1 MPDPHPCPRCG
12 TLPLSPGP
20 GGLCLT
26 CVGRISLRG
35 IGTDPGEGDHGRHP
49 NHFGEFELL
58 AEAGRGAMGVVYRAR
73 QNRLNRLVALKMV
86 LNGQFAGATARRRFQ
101 TEAEAAARLDHP
113 NIVPI
118 YEFGEHEGRQY
129 YVMRWVEGGPLEG
142 RLDPRAAA
150 HLLTTLAR
158 AVQHAHQNGVLHRDL
173 KPGNILLDAS
183 RTPFITDFGLARH
196 LDGPATLTAT
206 GELLGTPGFMAP
218 EQADGVRAI
227 TTAADIWGLGAVL
240 YFLLTGH
247 APFEGF
253 TVLEV
258 LASVREGIVTPPGRH
273 HPHLDP
279 DLETVCLKCLCPD
292 PAGRYPSAGELAD
305 DLDRWL
311 RHEPVRARPVSPAG
325 QLTRWAKRRPVIATL
340 ALLLLLVGMAGLTG
354 IIWEWR
360 RAEQAGN
367 LARRRSAELLALVDR
382 LDQERAEDLFHREDG
397 PGAAAQLAR
406 LLRRDPADRAA
417 AERLLSA
424 LAFRPF
430 LVPVAETPALPRAI
444 LSLQGDPPN
453 QRLVTA
459 YNQNRIQLFM
469 AATGLPS
476 SAEFSGIPPDPLPSF
491 SPDGQMVALI
501 NSNGL
506 PELRN
511 ANTAALLST
520 PAVHE
525 FNATNRPGWLRFS
538 GDGQRLLAAAANG
551 AWGVLT
557 LPAGPYSKLPPVM
570 NGLVDADLNTQGDS
584 ASLVTREGELE
595 IWDLISNQRR
605 ARHAPNQPHAR
616 LARFSPD
623 GRHVAVI
630 RGDRIL
636 EWRDPDSGAVVQS
649 WTAPESLLALA
660 CGGDNDSVMAQ
671 GETLAFLWSA
681 RTGGLAGEPFVR
693 RALGSRLEMKPSA
706 TQAYAVAENGQMR
719 TYIRRSAVAPIL
731 LNHEGEIQSLA
742 WNRDGS
748 RLLSIGTEGTV
759 RSWDPAAHALTGQ
772 FRLPG
777 SVAAIGPDL
786 QSLLLISNHT
796 AWLYR
801 LPDGELQARVDE
813 PEIQFTAGDLPP
825 TPGGR
830 ALLGHLNGTAGTWD
844 FIQAHT
850 TNFHHSP
857 YQIRSISWSPD
868 GRHRLVRWGVYISL
882 YDDNRYGWWTNLT
895 HDGFVADAVFS
906 GNSKFLATASSDYRA
921 RLWEVATGRELAA
934 LGHDGPV
941 SRVRFSPDGRWLA
954 TLSAAGQRRA
964 QLWDATRHHLV
975 APALPHSGNV
985 LDLDFSPDSL
995 RLATAGDDGTVRLWD
1010 CATGLPISEPLPQGA
1025 PVRLVRFHPTE
1036 GVVAAAAADGRIR
1049 LWPFPRVSGAVAGQ
1063 LPAFAEA
1070 IGGVRLG
1077 IGNNYEITPWPETA
1091 ASLQS
1096 VYSDPT
1102 PDSATRWLQIQI
1114 PRTK

>member
-49 NHFGEFELL
+49 THFGEFALL

-73 QNRLNRLVALKMV
+73 QNGLNRLVALKMV

-129 YVMRWVEGGPLEG
+129 YVMRWVEGGPLTG

-196 LDGPATLTAT
+196 LDGPTTLTAT

-273 HPHLDP
+273 HPNLDP

-340 ALLLLLVGMAGLTG
+340 GLLLLLVGMTGVAG
-354 IIWEWR
+354 IIWQWR

-382 LDQERAEDLFHREDG
+382 LDQERAEDLFQRNDG

-406 LLRRDPADRAA
+406 LLRRDPTDRAA

-444 LSLQGDPPN
+444 LAVQGDPPN

-459 YNQNRIQLFM
+459 YNQNQIQLFA
-469 AATGLPS
+469 AATGLPD
-476 SAEFSGIPPDPLPSF
+476 SAVFWGTPPDPLPTF
-491 SPDGQMVALI
+491 SPDGRTVAVI

-511 ANTAALLST
+511 ATTATLLT
-520 PAVHE
+520 TLE
-525 FNATNRPGWLRFS
+525 FPELNATNRAAWLRFS
-538 GDGQRLLAAAANG
+538 GDGRRLLAAAANG
-551 AWGVLT
+551 NGGVWT
-557 LPAGPYSKLPPVM
+557 LPTGPFSSLPPVT
-570 NGLVDADLNTQGDS
+570 NGLMDADLNAGGDS
-584 ASLVTREGELE
+584 ASLVTRQGEVQ
-595 IWDLISNQRR
+595 IWNLIKNQLR
-605 ARHAPNQPHAR
+605 ARLAANPPGAR
-616 LARFSPD
+616 LARLSPD
-623 GRHVAVI
+623 GRHIAVV

-636 EWRDPDSGAVVQS
+636 EWREADSGVIVLS

-671 GETLAFLWSA
+671 GETSAFLWSA
-681 RTGGLAGEPFVR
+681 RAGGLAGGPFAR
-693 RALGSRLEMKPSA
+693 RAAGGHLELTPSA
-706 TQAYAVAENGQMR
+706 GNAFAVAENGQVR
-719 TYIRRSAVAPIL
+719 TYFRRPLATPVL
-731 LNHEGEIQSLA
+731 LRHGAEMQSLA
-742 WNRDGS
+742 WNREGS
-748 RLLSIGTEGTV
+748 QLLSVGSNGMV
-759 RSWDPAAHALTGQ
+759 RCWDPATATLTGEFPLQ
-772 FRLPG
+772 G
-777 SVAAIGPDL
+777 TVAAIGPDL
-786 QSLLLISNHT
+786 QSLLVLSNHT
-796 AWLYR
+796 ARLYR
-801 LPDGELQARVDE
+801 LPDGEVQASVSE
-813 PEIQFTAGDLPP
+813 PQAPLTAGALPP
-825 TPGGR
+825 VPGR
-830 ALLGHLNGTAGTWD
+830 VLLGCLNGFAGTWD
-844 FIQAHT
+844 LSSPQL
-850 TNFHHSP
+850 TNFHRSP
-857 YQIRSISWSPD
+857 YQIRGISWAPD
-868 GRHRLVRWGVYISL
+868 SRHRLVRWGVYVSL
-882 YDDNRYGWWTNLT
+882 YDDGRFGWWTNLT

-906 GNSKFLATASSDYRA
+906 GDSKFLATASSDYRA

-954 TLSAAGQRRA
+954 TLSAAGERRA

-975 APALPHSGNV
+975 APALPHPGNV

-995 RLATAGDDGTVRLWD
+995 RLATAGEDGTVRLWD
-1010 CATGLPISEPLPQGA
+1010 CATGLPISEPLPQGS
-1025 PVRLVRFHPTE
+1025 PVRLVRFHPSE
-1036 GVVAAAAADGRIR
+1036 GVIAAAAADGRIR
-1049 LWPFPRVSGAVAGQ
+1049 LWPFPRVSRAVLGQ
-1063 LPAFAEA
+1063 IPAFAEA

-1091 ASLQS
+1091 ANLQS

-1114 PRTK
+1114 PRAK